1 MFITLEGSEGSGK
14 TSQIGPLA
22 SRLRQAGWEVI
33 TTREPGGTAIGD
45 QIRSILG
52 SLANTAMASRT
63 EALLFLAARAQLIEE
78 VIQPHLHQGGVV
90 ISDRYADS
98 TLAYQGYGRGLDL
111 AQLQILLDF
120 ATNKLKP
127 DLTLF
132 LDVDVEVGLQRRARG
147 GEWNR
152 LDACDLDFYQ
162 RVRRGYLELMKKEPG
177 RWLLI
182 DSARS
187 IPEVQ
192 EQISQIVVERLRA
205 HTQKSPPQV
214 P

>member
-14 TSQIGPLA
+14 TSQIVPLA
-22 SRLRQAGWEVI
+22 SRLRQEGWEVI

-45 QIRSILG
+45 QIRSILA

-78 VIQPHLHQGGVV
+78 VVLPHLKQGGIV

-111 AQLQILLDF
+111 AQLQNLLDF

-127 DLTLF
+127 ELTLF
-132 LDVDVEVGLQRRARG
+132 LDVDVELGLQRRARG

-152 LDACDLDFYQ
+152 LDACDLEFYQ
-162 RVRRGYLELMKKEPG
+162 RVREGYFALMQKEPE
-177 RWLLI
+177 RWALI
-182 DSARS
+182 NAENS
-187 IPEVQ
+187 IGEVH
-192 EQISQIVVERLRA
+192 EDIYRA
-205 HTQKSPPQV
+205 VMKRIRVTR
-214 P
+214 